1 MDTTSA
7 TYKYLAL
14 VLPAICTLITFVLLS
29 PILLRKQPIAETLHC
44 NGDLRFFGDPF
55 PESIVEMK
63 RLRRTPKPSKPWT
76 YEKLIYRNLIARLRN
91 LRKPQFWKLLWER
104 WVLRGLTCK
113 GQKKN
118 HGIGVLD
125 VVFAVFW
132 LPVCMVLVVLHIV
145 PIFSVWANYIRR
157 KTKEAF
163 GRPCGSTS
171 VLRRILSIFLLFM
184 QFLGI
189 FIFYL
194 MAWDLLV
201 ILGQFF
207 VFVSIDILRNA
218 TSTLSKTIIVL
229 SIFLYVRNAFQDFED
244 GYRELKS
251 VTFALCIE
259 RAESNED
266 EDTSVVVKQMPYE
279 PLYVRTQDGES
290 SIPRRVFY
298 QVCQAYR
305 PYCRE
310 VMATFTR
317 LFFTFALI
325 TVIFVLIMK
334 FNIFNEFS
342 EMGEPML
349 TVATVYLPS
358 VLGLSKSP
366 HHQDLSHQR
375 RELHLRIWLE
385 KITTTRRVNV
395 NLTKPTKRVIS
406 TC

>member
-1 MDTTSA
+1 MISVITAQLLKCFFYFSIVEMDTTSA

-63 RLRRTPKPSKPWT
+63 LLRRTPKPSKPWT

-91 LRKPQFWKLLWER
+91 LSKLQFWKLLWER
-104 WVLRGLTCK
+104 WVLRGSKCK

-118 HGIGVLD
+118 HQINVVD
-125 VVFAVFW
+125 VVLAVFW
-132 LPVCMVLVVLHIV
+132 LPVCVLLVVLHVV
-145 PIFSVWANYIRR
+145 PIFSVWANYIRL

-163 GRPCGSTS
+163 GFPCGSAI
-171 VLRRILSIFLLFM
+171 VPRRILAMVLLFM

-189 FIFYL
+189 FVFYL
-194 MAWDLLV
+194 MTWDLLV

-244 GYRELKS
+244 GYRELKT

-259 RAESNED
+259 RVESSED

-279 PLYVRTQDGES
+279 PLYVKTQDGES

-305 PYCRE
+305 PYGRE
-310 VMATFTR
+310 VMATFSR
-317 LFFTFALI
+317 LFLTFALI

-349 TVATVYLPS
+349 TVATVFAICPGSL
-358 VLGLSKSP
+358 
-366 HHQDLSHQR
+366 
-375 RELHLRIWLE
+375 
-385 KITTTRRVNV
+385 KITPSSR
-395 NLTKPTKRVIS
+395 PG
-406 TC
+406 